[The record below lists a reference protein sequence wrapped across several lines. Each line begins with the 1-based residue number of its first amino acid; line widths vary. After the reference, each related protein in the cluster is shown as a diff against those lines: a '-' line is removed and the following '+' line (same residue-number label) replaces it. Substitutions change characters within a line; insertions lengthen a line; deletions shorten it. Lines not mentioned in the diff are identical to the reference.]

1 MLRSRRVP
9 WWYLMMAA
17 PLFALHVLLQ
27 YATTGTPLPAEMTLE
42 LFNYRGSYW
51 ITEVGRARETIP
63 RWQWGLEMLLGP
75 QGWLTTT
82 PLLALGLIGL
92 ARCLARGATRR
103 GRWRRRW
110 RSWSGLQLWYY
121 TWGVHRMDFA
131 GLSFGTRH
139 LLPVAPLC
147 LIFAVTELSR
157 WRLRGVAV
165 LVFLVCWLV
174 GAVYAWEGM
183 LDPWSRI
190 ERRRD
195 VPLILLQRGVL
206 YPWSSYQR

>member
-1 MLRSRRVP
+1 
-9 WWYLMMAA
+9 
-17 PLFALHVLLQ
+17 
-27 YATTGTPLPAEMTLE
+27 
-42 LFNYRGSYW
+42 
-51 ITEVGRARETIP
+51 
-63 RWQWGLEMLLGP
+63 MLLGP

-92 ARCLARGATRR
+92 ARCLARR
-103 GRWRRRW
+103 GDPSRPMAAALAFVV
-110 RSWSGLQLWYY
+110 GLQLWYY

-147 LIFAVTELSR
+147 LIFAVNELSR